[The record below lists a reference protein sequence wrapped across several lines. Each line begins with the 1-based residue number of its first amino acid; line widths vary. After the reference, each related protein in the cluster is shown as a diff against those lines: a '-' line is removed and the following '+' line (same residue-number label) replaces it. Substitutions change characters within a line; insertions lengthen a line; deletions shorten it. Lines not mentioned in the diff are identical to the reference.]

1 MLPAGIDP
9 QLHLS
14 RNDTKQPFWLICEK
28 DTVLITIA
36 GAGKVEFVA
45 GPARYHTLA
54 PGDFVYVPS
63 GTPHRIVP
71 SAPCVHLRYK
81 AEHAGL
87 EGVAWYCET
96 CGTELHREVWDTAD
110 ELPQEGYLRATRAF
124 NADAKRRT
132 CKCGAAHPA
141 IDLTP
146 YKWAEVAAE
155 IRKDMAAD
163 AAKEAAKQAA
173 KAPA

>member
-14 RNDTKQPFWLICEK
+14 RNTITQPFWLMCEH

-45 GPARYHTLA
+45 GPVRYHTLA

-71 SAPCVHLRYK
+71 TAPCVHLRYK

-87 EGVAWYCET
+87 EGVAWYCEK
-96 CGTELHREVWDTAD
+96 CGAELHRDVWDTAE
-110 ELPQEGYLRATRAF
+110 ELPQEGYLRATQAF

-132 CKCGAAHPA
+132 CKCGATHPM
-141 IDLTP
+141 IDLAP
-146 YKWAEVAAE
+146 FKWVEAAAE
-155 IRKDMAAD
+155 IRKDMAA
-163 AAKEAAKQAA
+163 ETAKQAA
-173 KAPA
+173 KATA